1 MTDPSTAHRPDIIL
15 DCDPGHDDAAAIV
28 VAARYTRLRA
38 ITTVG
43 GNAPLSQTTH
53 NALLMTQLFDI
64 DCPVAAGEA
73 DPLRGVA
80 QHAPSIHGLSG
91 LDGPEQPEVTRTV
104 VDMHAVELM
113 LETIEQHPGAW
124 IVATGPCTNVAK
136 ALMARPALVD
146 DIAGISVMGGS
157 ATFGNWTAAA
167 EFNIL
172 LDPEAADIVFHSG
185 APIRMLGLNATHQ
198 VLVTQAH
205 VDALHSVGND
215 RARFMAGLY
224 EYFRSTYLEAF
235 NMAEAP
241 LHDPCAVLAVS
252 HPQLFDLRDRHVAIE
267 LHGTLTRGMTI
278 VDQRGDGLGEAANAQ
293 VAYDPDGPAVMALV
307 HDAVVGGSTS

>member
-1 MTDPSTAHRPDIIL
+1 MSDPSASNRPNIIL

-28 VAARYTRLRA
+28 VAARYTNLLA

-53 NALLMTQLFDI
+53 NALLMAQLFNI
-64 DCPVAAGEA
+64 DCPIAAGEA
-73 DPLRGVA
+73 DPLNGAA

-91 LDGPEQPEVTRTV
+91 LDGPEQPIVTRTT
-104 VDMHAVELM
+104 VDMHGVELL
-113 LETIEQHPGAW
+113 LETVRQNPGSW

-136 ALMARPALVD
+136 ALQARPSLVD

-157 ATFGNWTAAA
+157 ATFGNWSAAA

-172 LDPEAADIVFHSG
+172 LDPEAADIVFRCS

-205 VDALHSVGND
+205 VDALHAADTD
-215 RARFMAGLY
+215 RARFMAGLF
-224 EYFRSTYLEAF
+224 EFFRSTYLDAF
-235 NMAEAP
+235 NMADAP

-252 HPQLFDLRDRHVAIE
+252 HPHLFDLRDRHVAIE
-267 LHGTLTRGMTI
+267 LDGTLTRGMTI
-278 VDQRGDGLGEAANAQ
+278 VDQRGEGLGEPPNAQ
-293 VAYDPDGPAVMALV
+293 VAYDPDAAAVMALV
-307 HDAVVGGSTS
+307 HQAATS